1 MRRKPPGQEEE
12 PMTDTPKS
20 SGERHIENIMEQLEP
35 GSDRYVVLDK
45 AKQFKSSWVE
55 LGEKLLLVS
64 NKGRYREWGYNS
76 FEEYCVQEIRIKRG
90 TAEKLT
96 LAYRFMEKEEPQLL
110 STREELKPLPDYRSV
125 DLLRKAKEEKGFTDA
140 EYGDLR
146 KSIVEEERSHP
157 TVLKKFKEVAALR
170 EEPNPLA
177 PVKASLAAARR
188 LESALRGLD
197 EPPAAYLPQLAEL
210 ISHLAA
216 QLEAMGEDPE
226 GEAGALREL

>member
-1 MRRKPPGQEEE
+1 MP
-12 PMTDTPKS
+12 DTPKS
-20 SGERHIENIMEQLEP
+20 SGERHIEQIMEQLEP

-55 LGEKLLLVS
+55 LGEKLLQVN
-64 NKGRYREWGYNS
+64 NKGHFREWGYGS

-96 LAYRFMEKEEPQLL
+96 MAYRFMEKEEPQLL
-110 STREELKPLPDYRSV
+110 APRQELKPLPDYRSV
-125 DLLRKAKEEKGFTDA
+125 DLLRQAKEEKGFSEE
-140 EYGDLR
+140 EYGELR

-177 PVKASLAAARR
+177 PLKATLSAARR
-188 LESALRGLD
+188 LESALRSLD
-197 EPPAAYLPQLAEL
+197 EVPAGFLPQLGEL
-210 ISHLAA
+210 ITHLENQVEAA
-216 QLEAMGEDPE
+216 GSDPQ
-226 GEAGALREL
+226 GEAGALREI

>member
-1 MRRKPPGQEEE
+1 MPE
-12 PMTDTPKS
+12 TPKS
-20 SGERHIENIMEQLEP
+20 TSERHIETIMSQLEP
-35 GSDRYVVLDK
+35 GTERYVVLDK

-55 LGEKLLLVS
+55 LGEQLLQVS
-64 NKGRYREWGYNS
+64 NRGRYREWGYGS

-110 STREELKPLPDYRSV
+110 QAREELKPLPDFRSV
-125 DLLRKAKEEKGFTDA
+125 DLLRKAKEEKGFTEE

-146 KSIVEEERSHP
+146 KSVVEEERSHP

-177 PVKASLAAARR
+177 PVKASLSAARR
-188 LESALRGLD
+188 LESTLRALSD
-197 EPPAAYLPQLAEL
+197 PPEQYLAQVGDIINHLQTELELLGGEGAE
-210 ISHLAA
+210 
-216 QLEAMGEDPE
+216 
-226 GEAGALREL
+226 EAGTMREI